1 MRRFRPEA
9 RAACDQGL
17 PVTFPIA
24 GGEAHARFDLTGAAR
39 VQRTH
44 PGSSGKEG
52 FPTAQPLRR
61 GDQSQRTHAVVGE
74 QLLRTDVRDLDTLNS
89 QQLRQQLVQK
99 IRRIRF
105 NHPRLPFQ
113 RVRTPLTQPQGLG
126 NPYLS
131 FSRPSPDF
139 RPRIAVAPAINRARR
154 RTRPRASTQQS
165 RHPAETGRE
174 PLHPN
179 AGSIRAT

>member
-24 GGEAHARFDLTGAAR
+24 GGEAHARFDLTGADR

-44 PGSSGKEG
+44 PGSSGKG

-131 FSRPSPDF
+131 FSRPRPDF

-174 PLHPN
+174 PLRPN